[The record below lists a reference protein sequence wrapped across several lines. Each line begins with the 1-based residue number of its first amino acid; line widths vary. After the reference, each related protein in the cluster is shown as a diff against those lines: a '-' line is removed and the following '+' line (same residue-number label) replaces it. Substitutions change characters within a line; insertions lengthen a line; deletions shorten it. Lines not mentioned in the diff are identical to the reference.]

1 MIALAPAARFT
12 PPTKTSG
19 QDDTQILSFSTSVAK
34 PFVRIKRPISSAS
47 LTEPPGELST
57 TVLMYS
63 PRALTSAAKAPALP
77 GAIMPVAMSRPFLPR
92 LNVIGFAIAPSALRA
107 GTTRRPPSGVTG
119 TSVVTGG
126 MSGRTGCSIA
136 SRQSESGRKPVI
148 AERSSART
156 LTVATNRTRRSQRS
170 IWSSPPPVNQRCS
183 RCRRTESD
191 ILRGLADAG
200 GGKRRDVL
208 VVRRCAFRSGFRSR
222 GHFGGRRGR
231 PAARLFELTRDLQR
245 RGEIARRQ
253 TRGAERRAAFLPDRR
268 VHDAKDQ
275 HEHGGHEID
284 RDRAGPTR
292 NEVAGVA
299 QHGFGRRD
307 RLEARRLDA
316 WH

>member
-63 PRALTSAAKAPALP
+63 PRALTSAAKASALP

-156 LTVATNRTRRSQRS
+156 LTVAINRTRRSQRS
-170 IWSSPPPVNQRCS
+170 IWSSPPSVNQRCS
-183 RCRRTESD
+183 RCRSTESD
-191 ILRGLADAG
+191 ILRGLANAG
-200 GGKRRDVL
+200 GGKRHDVL
-208 VVRRCAFRSGFRSR
+208 VVRRCAFRFGFCSR
-222 GHFGGRRGR
+222 RRRRHFGGRRGR

-275 HEHGGHEID
+275 
-284 RDRAGPTR
+284 
-292 NEVAGVA
+292 
-299 QHGFGRRD
+299 
-307 RLEARRLDA
+307 
-316 WH
+316 